1 MINIALIVGS
11 TRPNRKA
18 PAVAAWVAE
27 IAGARSD
34 AHFDIVDLADY
45 RLPLLDEAAP
55 ASFGRYVHAHTRA
68 WAETIARYDGFVL
81 VTPEYNHGPPAAL
94 KNALD
99 FLFHEWA
106 DKAAG
111 FVSYGG
117 LGGVRAV
124 EQLRLILAELQVAT
138 VRTQVSLSL
147 FTDFERFTTFAPTER
162 PAASLAAMLDQL
174 VAWSGALRQLRA
186 GRAAPAQ
193 PAEAA
198 HA

>member
-1 MINIALIVGS
+1 MINIAVIVGS

-18 PAVAAWVAE
+18 ETVAQWVFK

-34 AHFDIVDLADY
+34 ARFEIVDLADY

-55 ASFGRYVHAHTRA
+55 ASFGRYAHTRA
-68 WAETIARYDGFVL
+68 WAETIARFDGFVF

-124 EQLRLILAELQVAT
+124 ERLRLILAELQVAA
-138 VRTQVSLSL
+138 VRTQVGLSL
-147 FTDFERFTTFAPTER
+147 FTDFEHFTTFAPTER
-162 PAASLAAMLDQL
+162 HAASVAAMLDQL
-174 VAWSGALRQLRA
+174 VPWARALRQVRSE
-186 GRAAPAQ
+186 RAAAPGQ
-193 PAEAA
+193 FA